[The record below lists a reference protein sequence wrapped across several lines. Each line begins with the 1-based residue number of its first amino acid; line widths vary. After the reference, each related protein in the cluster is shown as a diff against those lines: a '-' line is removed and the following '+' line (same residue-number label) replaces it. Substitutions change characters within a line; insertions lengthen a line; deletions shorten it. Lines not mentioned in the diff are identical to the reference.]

1 MFAKV
6 LFDQFT
12 AGKAANGWVKR
23 AIKGG
28 FADREPGK
36 PASWTSALQCDGQ
49 DKTSMR
55 L

>member
-12 AGKAANGWVKR
+12 AEKAANGWVKR
-23 AIKGG
+23 AITGG

-36 PASWTSALQCDGQ
+36 LASRTSALQCDGQ
-49 DKTSMR
+49 DKASMG